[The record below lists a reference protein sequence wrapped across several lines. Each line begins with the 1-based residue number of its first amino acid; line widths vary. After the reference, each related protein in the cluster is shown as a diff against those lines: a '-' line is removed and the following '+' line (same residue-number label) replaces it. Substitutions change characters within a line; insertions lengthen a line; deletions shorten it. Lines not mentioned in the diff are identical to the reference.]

1 MTARSVANGS
11 VLGVA
16 VGVAE
21 AVGVEKRI
29 AIVCGVTDAIRVLV
43 AVLVEVKVGVGV
55 AATTG
60 WEPLLFADAGTDVAV
75 APASSV

>member
-1 MTARSVANGS
+1 MMARSAAS
-11 VLGVA
+11 ESTLGVA
-16 VGVAE
+16 VGVART
-21 AVGVEKRI
+21 VGVEKRI

-55 AATTG
+55 ATTTG
-60 WEPLLFADAGTDVAV
+60 WDPLLLADVGTDVAV